1 MFALPK
7 QHARA
12 SFDNVR
18 RLLISALLFSCLR
31 VASPRAERDR
41 SVGLAAAEGVS
52 VEVRGGLGAV
62 RALRGDALRI
72 WANAPALHLTIAA
85 SPRPLTIQVDN
96 LPLTTRAAPV
106 AARSLALRT
115 SFELRVRPEDFKGG
129 RVELDVGDLEPDDA
143 PFRFLMYADVQEA
156 IDGVQDVYRR
166 MRVAG
171 GRFAICAG
179 DQTTHGGRDEMERFE
194 RELETLEMPVY
205 MTLGNHELGRP
216 EVPYHDFFGR
226 GSSSFVFHGARFTL
240 LDSASAT
247 LDPEVYDW
255 LDEWLLAGR
264 DGLHIVS
271 MHIPPIDPVG
281 VRSGSFASRN
291 EANKLLAKLA
301 AGRVDLTLYGHVHS
315 YYAFSN
321 AEIPAYI
328 AGGGG
333 AIPERMDGV
342 GRHFLAVDVEPREQR
357 HVTTL
362 VRVDGE

>member
-1 MFALPK
+1 MPPP
-7 QHARA
+7 RA
-12 SFDNVR
+12 SFDRVR
-18 RLLISALLFSCLR
+18 RLLIFALLFSCLR
-31 VASPRAERDR
+31 VASPRVERDR
-41 SVGLAAAEGVS
+41 AVGLAAERGVS

-62 RALRGDALRI
+62 RALDADTLRI
-72 WANAPALHLTIAA
+72 WANAPALHLTVSA
-85 SPRPLTIQVDN
+85 SPRPFTIRVDN
-96 LPLTTRAAPV
+96 VLPTTRSAPV
-106 AARSLALRT
+106 AGRPLARPT
-115 SFELRVRPEDFKGG
+115 SFEIRVRPEDFTGG
-129 RVELDVGDLEPDDA
+129 RLELDVGDLEPEST

-156 IDGVQDVYRR
+156 IDRVQDVYRR
-166 MRVAG
+166 MREAG

-179 DQTTHGGRDEMERFE
+179 DQTTHGGRDELERFE
-194 RELETLEMPVY
+194 LELQTLDMPVY

-216 EVPYHDFFGR
+216 EVPYHDYFGR
-226 GSSSFVFHGARFTL
+226 GSSSFLFHGARFTL

-264 DGLHIVS
+264 EGLHIVS
-271 MHIPPIDPVG
+271 MHIPPLDPVG

-321 AEIPAYI
+321 AEIPAFI

-342 GRHFLAVDVEPREQR
+342 GRHFLAVDVDPRAQS